1 MRAIS
6 GVCVCVFGPDAASR
20 VMRLDGWAVDGLS
33 YRNAQANVEA
43 VNNDGVT
50 ALMLSAQN
58 GRVGCLRELLA
69 AKVHSCAMR
78 MRTRGSTVRTRLS
91 HARCGLSQ
99 GCVCVCQGAGGVSRD
114 MR

>member
-1 MRAIS
+1 M
-6 GVCVCVFGPDAASR
+6 CVCVFGPDAASR

-78 MRTRGSTVRTRLS
+78 MAARVSTARTRR
-91 HARCGLSQ
+91 
-99 GCVCVCQGAGGVSRD
+99 
-114 MR
+114 